1 MQSWGVC
8 VEKFVNDFANDKD
21 VISNLDLLA
30 HGALQ
35 CAQRSGDSGSVNA
48 RSAFSFVKPAKA
60 NLSF

>member
-1 MQSWGVC
+1 M
-8 VEKFVNDFANDKD
+8 EKFVNDFANDKD